1 MTTKLGFWPSAS
13 EAFALAARASSLVAM
28 TSPKRRASSTIAA
41 DTRANAPPRQ
51 DWVLRSGIF
60 IELQGHYAPRE
71 EKPPSDDGVALRKV
85 KVAQDAP
92 SLAAASRKFLT
103 VAEGALR
110 PSSFSP
116 CRFTQITGTF
126 IFRTGAMSVV

>member
-1 MTTKLGFWPSAS
+1 MTTKLGFWPSTS

-28 TSPKRRASSTIAA
+28 TRPKRSASSTIPA
-41 DTRANAPPRQ
+41 DRRANAPPRH

-60 IELQGHYAPRE
+60 IELQGLYAPRE
-71 EKPPSDDGVALRKV
+71 EKPPSGDGVALRNLKET
-85 KVAQDAP
+85 QDAP

-116 CRFTQITGTF
+116 CRLTQIPGTF
-126 IFRTGAMSVV
+126 ILSTGAMSVL